1 MNIQKITFI
10 SSIAL
15 LFACTQEPQGITI
28 TGSIE
33 NPTSDT
39 VRFVVQDTTYYATL
53 DEDYQF
59 NIQFS
64 VDTASYVYF
73 IHGQESSAM
82 YLYGDEQINFSIDT
96 ELFDET
102 IEYIGSP
109 ASSYLAKK
117 YLLEEN
123 ADLWSKMYNSSW
135 TEFQVGLNDYK
146 NAVMEELHFL
156 TDSGFIALEK
166 IDMEQMAKYFEHTIT
181 SFDKLP
187 KPGEAA
193 IDFRYPDRNGNEY
206 ALTDFKGKLVYV
218 DVWATWC
225 GPCVREIPHLIN
237 LEKDYHDMDIV
248 FLSVSVD
255 DNKEAWEKML
265 DDYNMGGVQI
275 IGDKGWQTGIMQSY
289 AINGIP
295 RFMLFNKEGNIIS
308 LMAPRPSS
316 EGIRTLIDQYL

>member
-10 SSIAL
+10 SSVAL
-15 LFACTQEPQGITI
+15 LFACTQEPQGISI

-39 VRFVVQDTTYYATL
+39 VAFEVQDTTYYATL
-53 DEDYQF
+53 DEDNQF

-64 VDTASYVYF
+64 IDTATYVYF
-73 IHGQESSAM
+73 IHGEEYSTM
-82 YLYGDEQINFSIDT
+82 YLYGDEQINFSINT

-102 IEYIGSP
+102 IEYAGSP

-123 ADLWSKMYNSSW
+123 ADFSIKMYNSSW
-135 TEFQVGLNDYK
+135 AEFQVVLNNYK
-146 NAVMEELHFL
+146 NAIMEELNFL
-156 TDSGFIALEK
+156 NDSEFIELEK
-166 IDMEQMAKYFEHTIT
+166 TNIEQMAKYFEHTIT
-181 SFDKLP
+181 SFEKLP

-193 IDFRYPDRNGNEY
+193 IDFTYPDRNGNKF
-206 ALTDFKGKLVYV
+206 ALSDFKGKLVYV

-225 GPCVREIPHLIN
+225 GPCVREIPHLIK
-237 LEKDYHDMDIV
+237 LEKDYHNKDIV

-265 DDYNMGGVQI
+265 EEYNLGGVQL
-275 IGDKGWQTGIMQSY
+275 IGDKGWQTTIMQSY
-289 AINGIP
+289 AIDGIP

-316 EGIRTLIDQYL
+316 EDIRILIDQYL